1 MVLQQIKSTKVTKQT
16 GPTKFIN
23 ELKSIKSFD
32 LISKSATVFEKIVWG
47 AVFIV
52 GIIWATFFMVNE
64 FQTWQVNPSI
74 IRHKKLQLSDIPYPA
89 ITFCSQSST
98 KFAIAERLGNYL
110 NSDYGLPDHL
120 LESREVLLKYFLA
133 PTSLTSLPNVKDIED
148 VTPCPYF
155 GCKVG
160 LSKKNLIF

>member
-52 GIIWATFFMVNE
+52 GIIWATFFLVNE
-64 FQTWQVNPSI
+64 E
-74 IRHKKLQLSDIPYPA
+74 H
-89 ITFCSQSST
+89 
-98 KFAIAERLGNYL
+98 
-110 NSDYGLPDHL
+110 
-120 LESREVLLKYFLA
+120 
-133 PTSLTSLPNVKDIED
+133 ED
-148 VTPCPYF
+148 EF
-155 GCKVG
+155 E
-160 LSKKNLIF
+160 